1 MTTTANASRYA
12 PRGIDKAKPVSVRF
26 LPSERVEIVDSAA
39 DDGRSAGAFT
49 RLMALKGF
57 ELWKA
62 EKKQA
67 ERGVVN

>member
-12 PRGIDKAKPVSVRF
+12 PRGIQKDKPVSVRF
-26 LPSERVEIVDSAA
+26 LPAERVEIVGSAA

-49 RLMALKGF
+49 RLMALKGY

-62 EKKQA
+62 EKQA
-67 ERGVVN
+67 AKAAN